1 MQYDPVTARA
11 HQTRFETKSR
21 GPWLHLL
28 SALLELGEGK
38 AELVRH
44 AERAW
49 ASVTF
54 SGSKHSVVLA
64 FTGADAVAAG
74 EALIEALPEHEFTLP
89 RQLVADAAVVS
100 VDHVSLPE
108 PRLTVELELLLTVTM
123 LQVT

>member
-1 MQYDPVTARA
+1 MQFDPATARA
-11 HQTRFETKSR
+11 HQTRFETRAR

-54 SGSKHSVVLA
+54 SGTKHSVVLA
-64 FTGADAVAAG
+64 FEGEAAVAAG
-74 EALIEALPEHEFTLP
+74 EALIDSLPEHEFSIP
-89 RQLVADAAVVS
+89 RQLVADAAVIAVE
-100 VDHVSLPE
+100 HTALPH
-108 PRLTVELELLLTVTM
+108 PRMTVELELLL
-123 LQVT
+123 LDES